1 MPAVRL
7 PLSTGADGSSIDV
20 YLPKVGIVESWKGNA
35 VVIVPG
41 GAYNAPNYRW
51 AKTHEGAHVARW
63 IVSLGMMAV
72 VLDYRLPQGRPA
84 VPLSDALRAIETV
97 RQEYSVAKSRMHHGK
112 TWPIE
117 RVGVMGFS
125 AGGHLAAT
133 AATLFT
139 SEANRPD
146 FAMLMCSRRLSTLPQ
161 HPTSA
166 RHFVAGRY
174 PVVTMRSPLAHRMTR
189 RNLFG
194 PGPIDAALVDAYSA
208 ERHVTRRTPPTFVAH
223 ARDDDIVSW
232 RHAELFCNA
241 SHAHGV
247 PCDFLQLRRG
257 GHAFVTRPQPWS
269 ECKAAAAAWL
279 RSRGLA
285 LEHMR
290 ALPGALSV
298 HADAVRA
305 AFVPLI

>member
-117 RVGVMGFS
+117 RIGVMGFS

-146 FAMLMCSRRLSTLPQ
+146 FAMLMCSRRLSTPPQ
-161 HPTSA
+161 HAASAPHLSAPLHRWQVSGGYDEVAARAPHDAPQPVRAGANRRSA
-166 RHFVAGRY
+166 R
-174 PVVTMRSPLAHRMTR
+174 R
-189 RNLFG
+189 RLQRR
-194 PGPIDAALVDAYSA
+194 AA
-208 ERHVTRRTPPTFVAH
+208 
-223 ARDDDIVSW
+223 
-232 RHAELFCNA
+232 RHAP
-241 SHAHGV
+241 HAA
-247 PCDFLQLRRG
+247 DLR
-257 GHAFVTRPQPWS
+257 
-269 ECKAAAAAWL
+269 
-279 RSRGLA
+279 
-285 LEHMR
+285 
-290 ALPGALSV
+290 GAC
-298 HADAVRA
+298 ARR
-305 AFVPLI
+305 

>member
-1 MPAVRL
+1 MAKRRQDTLPAVRL
-7 PLSTGADGSSIDV
+7 PLSTGVDESSIDV
-20 YLPKVGIVESWKGNA
+20 YLPEVNIVESWKGNA
-35 VVIVPG
+35 ILIVPG
-41 GAYNAPNYRW
+41 GAYNAPNYKW
-51 AKTHEGAHVARW
+51 AKIHEGAHVARW
-63 IVSLGMMAV
+63 IVSMGIMAV
-72 VLDYRLPQGRPA
+72 VLDYRLPQGRPWL
-84 VPLSDALRAIETV
+84 PLSDALRAIETV
-97 RQEYSVAKSRMHHGK
+97 RQEYSVAKSRTHHGK

-139 SEANRPD
+139 SAANRPD
-146 FAMLMCSRRLSTLPQ
+146 FAMLMCSRRLSTPPQ
-161 HPTSA
+161 HAASA
-166 RHFVAGRY
+166 RRFIAGRY

-194 PGPIDAALVDAYSA
+194 SGPIDAALVDAYSA
-208 ERHVTRRTPPTFVAH
+208 ERHVTRRTPPAFVAH

-257 GHAFVTRPQPWS
+257 GHAFVTRQQPWG

-279 RSRGLA
+279 RSRGLT
-285 LEHMR
+285 
-290 ALPGALSV
+290 
-298 HADAVRA
+298 
-305 AFVPLI
+305 

>member
-1 MPAVRL
+1 MAKRRQDTLPAVRL
-7 PLSTGADGSSIDV
+7 PLSTGVDESSIDV
-20 YLPKVGIVESWKGNA
+20 YLPEVNIVESWKGNA
-35 VVIVPG
+35 ILIVPG
-41 GAYNAPNYRW
+41 GAYNAPNYKW
-51 AKTHEGAHVARW
+51 AKIHEGAHVARW
-63 IVSLGMMAV
+63 IVSMGIMAV
-72 VLDYRLPQGRPA
+72 VLDYRLPQGRPWL
-84 VPLSDALRAIETV
+84 PLSDALRAIETV
-97 RQEYSVAKSRMHHGK
+97 RQEYSVAKSRTHHGK

-139 SEANRPD
+139 SAANRPD
-146 FAMLMCSRRLSTLPQ
+146 FAMLMCSRRLSTPPQ
-161 HPTSA
+161 HAASA
-166 RHFVAGRY
+166 RRFIAGRY

-194 PGPIDAALVDAYSA
+194 SGPIDAALVDAYSA
-208 ERHVTRRTPPTFVAH
+208 ERHVTRRTPPAFVAH

-257 GHAFVTRPQPWS
+257 GHAFVTRPQPWG

-279 RSRGLA
+279 RSRGLT
-285 LEHMR
+285 
-290 ALPGALSV
+290 
-298 HADAVRA
+298 
-305 AFVPLI
+305 